1 MERIP
6 IILTTEQ
13 RKELEK
19 FCKSGVHSVKLIKRA
34 RIILELDTS
43 EGRKATKQEE
53 ITQRVDV
60 SRQTVN
66 EAKRDFL
73 ATNNVKEF
81 LQRKK
86 RDTPPVMP
94 KITGDIEAKIIALA
108 CGEVPKGCARWTLRL
123 LADKSVELKFIDSI
137 SDMSVHRLLK
147 KHNLSLT

>member
-1 MERIP
+1 MKRTP
-6 IILTTEQ
+6 IVLTTEQ

-19 FCKSGVHSVKLIKRA
+19 FCKSGVHSVKLVNRA

-53 ITQRVDV
+53 IAKRVDV
-60 SRQTVN
+60 SRETVN

-73 ATNNVKEF
+73 AAESVAVF

-86 RDTPPVMP
+86 RDTPPVAP
-94 KITGDIEAKIIALA
+94 KITGDVEAKIIALA
-108 CGEVPKGCARWTLRL
+108 CGKVPEGYARWTLQL

-137 SDMSVHRLLK
+137 TDMSVHRLLK